1 MPAGNDENSQP
12 VLHNE
17 TTTTHLWTWL
27 IPFNIYKIVF
37 YKQLWGTF
45 LTRFE
50 VTASLSILLLE
61 ELVNSDHLE
70 NRLTLVDQALY
81 LLLYPTDLDRAVE
94 LLSLQEKVITQMDLN
109 GEVLLSVTTV
119 LQQVSELWKQTT
131 FEKKKKKKTLAR
143 VKCYARICYT
153 IYIGQFWAD

>member
-1 MPAGNDENSQP
+1 MFENFAEIVMPAGNDENSQP

-45 LTRFE
+45 LTRFQ

-81 LLLYPTDLDRAVE
+81 LLLYPTDLDYGSATGFWA
-94 LLSLQEKVITQMDLN
+94 LKTN
-109 GEVLLSVTTV
+109 
-119 LQQVSELWKQTT
+119 T
-131 FEKKKKKKTLAR
+131 FSKKKKTLAR

>member
-1 MPAGNDENSQP
+1 MRYVPYTVRGHCLA
-12 VLHNE
+12 
-17 TTTTHLWTWL
+17 
-27 IPFNIYKIVF
+27 
-37 YKQLWGTF
+37 
-45 LTRFE
+45 
-50 VTASLSILLLE
+50 LSILLLE

-119 LQQVSELWKQTT
+119 LQQVSEL
-131 FEKKKKKKTLAR
+131 
-143 VKCYARICYT
+143 
-153 IYIGQFWAD
+153 

>member
-1 MPAGNDENSQP
+1 MFENFAEIVMPAGNDENSQP

-131 FEKKKKKKTLAR
+131 FEKKKKKKNTSA
-143 VKCYARICYT
+143 C
-153 IYIGQFWAD
+153 

>member
-1 MPAGNDENSQP
+1 MFENFAEIVMPAGNDENSQP

-37 YKQLWGTF
+37 VQTVVRYVPCTVRGHCL
-45 LTRFE
+45 
-50 VTASLSILLLE
+50 ALSILLLE

-131 FEKKKKKKTLAR
+131 FEKKKKKKKKNTSA
-143 VKCYARICYT
+143 C
-153 IYIGQFWAD
+153 